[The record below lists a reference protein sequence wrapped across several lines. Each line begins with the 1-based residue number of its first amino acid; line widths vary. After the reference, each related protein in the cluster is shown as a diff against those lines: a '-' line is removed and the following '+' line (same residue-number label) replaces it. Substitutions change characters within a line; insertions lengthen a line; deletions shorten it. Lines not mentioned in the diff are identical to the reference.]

1 MKPKILIVDDQAD
14 IRRLVRFALEDAG
27 FALFEAP
34 NGQLALQLARALR
47 PDLIVLDQVMPG
59 DVDGL
64 DVLQALQAESG
75 LSGTLTLMLTSRQ
88 EPRDKQTALAA
99 GANYFLTK
107 PFSPARLLEVV
118 MVMLKSRDT
127 APH

>member
-1 MKPKILIVDDQAD
+1 MKRKILIVDDQAD

-47 PDLIVLDQVMPG
+47 PDLVVLDQVMPG
-59 DVDGL
+59 GMEGL
-64 DVLQALQAESG
+64 DVLQAMQADPG
-75 LSGTLTLMLTSRQ
+75 LAGTLTLMLTSNQ
-88 EPRDKQTALAA
+88 DPRDKQSALAA

-107 PFSPARLLEVV
+107 PFSPARLLELVT
-118 MVMLKSRDT
+118 VMLATRDRS
-127 APH
+127 PH